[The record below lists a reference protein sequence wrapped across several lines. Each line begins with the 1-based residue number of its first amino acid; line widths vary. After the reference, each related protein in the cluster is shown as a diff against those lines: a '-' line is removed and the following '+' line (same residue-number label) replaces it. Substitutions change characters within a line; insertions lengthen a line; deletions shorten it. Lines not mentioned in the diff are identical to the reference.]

1 LRVLGA
7 IAWLVACLV
16 GAAVAFRLARSA
28 AHRMLVGFGL
38 CRYHSPV
45 LYTTGIGRR
54 REIHLG
60 TARDFLAHGDS
71 CRRRLLARLAE
82 GLLALCED
90 VERGRLAP
98 DTVLVG
104 TSDLLRDE
112 TAQRL
117 GFRTSRPGPVAV
129 ACSLTAWTQVS
140 LLRTVL
146 RRGPAVVRLRR
157 LRRLRIRAGELA
169 ARQPQLERLRQRLVT
184 GELAA

>member
-1 LRVLGA
+1 MLGA
-7 IAWLVACLV
+7 IAWLVAGLV

-28 AHRMLVGFGL
+28 THRLLVGFGL

-90 VERGRLAP
+90 VECGRLAP
-98 DTVLVG
+98 DTVLSG

-112 TAQRL
+112 TARRL
-117 GFRTSRPGPVAV
+117 GFRTSHPGPVSL

-140 LLRTVL
+140 LLRTFL
-146 RRGPAVVRLRR
+146 RRGPALVRLHR

-169 ARQPQLERLRQRLVT
+169 ARRAELERLRNRLVT
-184 GELAA
+184 GDVAA